1 MVPSE
6 LSLAPAM
13 WPFWPGSSGK
23 LPQARSH
30 PRGPKSFRRAGST
43 GFALSLRTVWICG
56 TGRGAQSRSL
66 LEEGETRGEV
76 KHRCYLNICLGRGV
90 HHTSNGLTDRLNSLY
105 RDRGVGWGSQPLRG
119 RGQGQVQGQL
129 LLAPLFL
136 SLPLMAWPVLAGLA
150 VPTLP
155 GPLQEALSVREST
168 SWGTSS

>member
-1 MVPSE
+1 M
-6 LSLAPAM
+6 
-13 WPFWPGSSGK
+13 
-23 LPQARSH
+23 
-30 PRGPKSFRRAGST
+30 
-43 GFALSLRTVWICG
+43 
-56 TGRGAQSRSL
+56 
-66 LEEGETRGEV
+66 
-76 KHRCYLNICLGRGV
+76 
-90 HHTSNGLTDRLNSLY
+90 
-105 RDRGVGWGSQPLRG
+105 GWGSQPLRG